1 MEFIDTLHITSI
13 LAVKVKVVAFGLA
26 HFQVL
31 FLSLFS
37 FGVYIFLSPLIF
49 LLGLFTLF
57 FIFFLFFI
65 FQNMGKQ
72 LAESKVCTYLQDYQ
86 SQFKIYEPY
95 HYKTLIVAP
104 HGHGIS

>member
-1 MEFIDTLHITSI
+1 M
-13 LAVKVKVVAFGLA
+13 AFGLA

-31 FLSLFS
+31 FLFS

-57 FIFFLFFI
+57 LAFLLFFSF

-72 LAESKVCTYLQDYQ
+72 LVESKVCTYLQDYQ

-95 HYKTLIVAP
+95 YYRTLTMAP
-104 HGHGIS
+104 HGDDISW